1 MLEGIEQASNS
12 PIQIEEWR
20 TDLREGRLLIDLSG
34 YSHVFISG
42 PNGSTK
48 GSEQSGIPK
57 VNRCLQEAF
66 SREQVREL
74 VLALLRKESVLKVR
88 ERLGGERPWEQANPQ
103 QPAEKTS
110 WVISVESVELHTP
123 KVTNDE
129 EALQNTFASE
139 TATVVIEIETL
150 VSQQTKAEKLEEAPL
165 PDQTSMPQTE
175 LQPATTEIG
184 KGLFSIED
192 WIQAKVVKTE
202 TDEAAERWLN
212 ETVQRLKAALIS
224 YEFQAQVLGQRLTPN
239 AALIRLRGSDRLT
252 VSGLEAKR
260 TQLLTTHGLQIINI
274 AAMPGEVLILI
285 ARPNRQVISL
295 AEVWARRKLNRIAG
309 VNLSLVVGIKE
320 VDGELLYLNFGGE
333 FAGLQQHAPHTLIAG
348 TTGSGKSVLVLNL
361 ILDICA
367 FNSPWLAK
375 IYLIDPK
382 VGVDYFALEG
392 LPHLVEGIIT
402 EKQRAIQVLE
412 NLFLEMERRYA
423 RFAQIRTSN
432 LTQYNLKVT
441 DSERLPILWVV
452 HDEFAEWMLD
462 EEYQVAVSSLV
473 QRLGA
478 KARAA
483 GIHLIFAAQRPDVHV
498 FPMQLRDNLDNRLI
512 LKVASVGTSEIAL
525 KQKGAELLL
534 GKGHLAANL
543 PGESNII
550 YAQVPFI
557 SNEGAYEL
565 VELICRAEGSK
576 T

>member
-1 MLEGIEQASNS
+1 M
-12 PIQIEEWR
+12 R
-20 TDLREGRLLIDLSG
+20 D
-34 YSHVFISG
+34 
-42 PNGSTK
+42 
-48 GSEQSGIPK
+48 
-57 VNRCLQEAF
+57 
-66 SREQVREL
+66 L

-88 ERLGGERPWEQANPQ
+88 ERLGAERPWEQANPQ

-110 WVISVESVELHTP
+110 WVIPVGSVELHPLAVAHET
-123 KVTNDE
+123 E
-129 EALQNTFASE
+129 EDKNTFTGEAATIITETTVAGSE
-139 TATVVIEIETL
+139 KPAT
-150 VSQQTKAEKLEEAPL
+150 SKLENTPLSGETSAPQLEPQPTIKEAVKTL
-165 PDQTSMPQTE
+165 S
-175 LQPATTEIG
+175 
-184 KGLFSIED
+184 SIED
-192 WIQAKVVKTE
+192 WIQARAVKSQ
-202 TDEAAERWLN
+202 TDEAAERWLS
-212 ETVQRLKAALIS
+212 ETVQRLKIALIS

-252 VSGLEAKR
+252 VAGLEAKR

-274 AAMPGEVLILI
+274 AAMPGEILILI

-295 AEVWARRKLNRIAG
+295 AEVWARRELNRIADI
-309 VNLSLVVGIKE
+309 NLSLVVGIKE
-320 VDGELLYLNFGGE
+320 VDGELLYLNFSGE

-367 FNSPWLAK
+367 FNPSRLAK

-382 VGVDYFALEG
+382 AGVDYFALEG
-392 LPHLVEGIIT
+392 LPHLAEGLIT
-402 EKQRAIQVLE
+402 EKQRAIEVLE
-412 NLFLEMERRYA
+412 SLFTEMERRYT
-423 RFAQIRTSN
+423 RFARVRVSN
-432 LTQYNLKVT
+432 LTQHNLKVPE
-441 DSERLPILWVV
+441 SERLPVLWVV

-462 EEYQVAVSSLV
+462 DEYQADVSSLV

-483 GIHLIFAAQRPDVHV
+483 GIHLIFAAQRPDVNV

-534 GKGHLAANL
+534 GKGHLAVNL
-543 PGESNII
+543 PGEPSII

-557 SNEGAYEL
+557 SNDEAYEL
-565 VELICRAEGSK
+565 VELVCRAQLSQ